1 LKPHI
6 PDASITSSTARL
18 DSIGDDI
25 RNKKF
30 SFDEGA
36 TILSMDKDT
45 RFSTYLFW
53 DVNKDDL
60 DMEKHSQYIIKRVL
74 EYGMLQDWN
83 IVKQYY
89 GLGRIVE
96 IAKGF
101 RELEPR
107 ALAYLSAISQTP
119 KEQFRCYTYQR
130 SNPQHWNF

>member
-1 LKPHI
+1 MEEYI
-6 PDASITSSTARL
+6 
-18 DSIGDDI
+18 
-25 RNKKF
+25 
-30 SFDEGA
+30 
-36 TILSMDKDT
+36 T
-45 RFSTYLFW
+45 RFQHIFFGMSIKMIW
-53 DVNKDDL
+53 I
-60 DMEKHSQYIIKRVL
+60 MEKHSQYIIKRVL

>member
-1 LKPHI
+1 MEEYI
-6 PDASITSSTARL
+6 
-18 DSIGDDI
+18 
-25 RNKKF
+25 
-30 SFDEGA
+30 
-36 TILSMDKDT
+36 T
-45 RFSTYLFW
+45 RFYNISFFG

-101 RELEPR
+101 
-107 ALAYLSAISQTP
+107 S
-119 KEQFRCYTYQR
+119 
-130 SNPQHWNF
+130 

>member
-1 LKPHI
+1 MEEYI
-6 PDASITSSTARL
+6 
-18 DSIGDDI
+18 
-25 RNKKF
+25 
-30 SFDEGA
+30 
-36 TILSMDKDT
+36 T

-119 KEQFRCYTYQR
+119 KDVTLINGRIHNTGTFKKVATVACTL
-130 SNPQHWNF
+130 

>member
-1 LKPHI
+1 MEEYI
-6 PDASITSSTARL
+6 
-18 DSIGDDI
+18 
-25 RNKKF
+25 
-30 SFDEGA
+30 
-36 TILSMDKDT
+36 T

-89 GLGRIVE
+89 GLGSIVE

-101 RELEPR
+101 REL
-107 ALAYLSAISQTP
+107 
-119 KEQFRCYTYQR
+119 
-130 SNPQHWNF
+130 

>member
-1 LKPHI
+1 MEEYI
-6 PDASITSSTARL
+6 
-18 DSIGDDI
+18 
-25 RNKKF
+25 
-30 SFDEGA
+30 
-36 TILSMDKDT
+36 T

-119 KEQFRCYTYQR
+119 KAQFRCYTYQR

>member
-1 LKPHI
+1 
-6 PDASITSSTARL
+6 
-18 DSIGDDI
+18 
-25 RNKKF
+25 
-30 SFDEGA
+30 
-36 TILSMDKDT
+36 
-45 RFSTYLFW
+45 
-53 DVNKDDL
+53 
-60 DMEKHSQYIIKRVL
+60 MEKHSQYIIKRVL

-107 ALAYLSAISQTP
+107 ALTP

>member
-1 LKPHI
+1 MEEYI
-6 PDASITSSTARL
+6 
-18 DSIGDDI
+18 
-25 RNKKF
+25 
-30 SFDEGA
+30 
-36 TILSMDKDT
+36 T

-60 DMEKHSQYIIKRVL
+60 DMEKHSQYIIKRV
-74 EYGMLQDWN
+74 
-83 IVKQYY
+83 
-89 GLGRIVE
+89 LGRIVE

>member
-1 LKPHI
+1 MEEYI
-6 PDASITSSTARL
+6 
-18 DSIGDDI
+18 
-25 RNKKF
+25 
-30 SFDEGA
+30 
-36 TILSMDKDT
+36 T

-60 DMEKHSQYIIKRVL
+60 DM
-74 EYGMLQDWN
+74 
-83 IVKQYY
+83 VKQYY